1 MMQTERYRTQ
11 LVYDPNETYEQLG
24 ARRQH
29 ALDQG
34 RQAVRERRISGDL
47 YLFYEYL
54 IERVGAN
61 KYTWIGEDT
70 LAEVFGVD
78 ASTIKRWIAKL
89 VRAGLIRRQR
99 QFATSSRTYITAYDP
114 ATILLDGDA
123 EDTAEANVPDPTM
136 NIAPV
141 EAEPEPVPQDQGSHA
156 DAVSFR
162 RNDAPT
168 FGADLRRDLKDSHL
182 NLGGGGKRTCSQNQG
197 LAPEIR
203 QLLERES
210 VSGFYLAPQLQQTPL
225 DELRAV
231 SRYLDQQHN
240 VKNRPRLFAALAV
253 QGFGGLLL
261 AGRAPQRLAHGKHGS
276 GRAPQAQ
283 GARADD
289 HLKYV
294 SGALAPYIQG
304 GSTQLEA
311 AAVPADPGSQ
321 AVPAEPPSPIRQTW
335 QQVLELMRPTLTEGE
350 FRTWFADAR
359 LLQVEDGQ
367 AVIGTPHIFAREKL
381 TDCYQ
386 AQLIEALRTS
396 LGQPVGVTIVIG
408 G

>member
-1 MMQTERYRTQ
+1 
-11 LVYDPNETYEQLG
+11 DPNETFEQLG

-70 LAEVFGVD
+70 LAEVFSVD

-89 VRAGLIRRQR
+89 VHAGLIRRQR
-99 QFATSSRTYITAYDP
+99 QFGTTSRTYIAAYDP
-114 ATILLDGDA
+114 ATVHLDSA
-123 EDTAEANVPDPTM
+123 IEDTVEVDAADPVINVT
-136 NIAPV
+136 PV
-141 EAEPEPVPQDQGSHA
+141 KAEPEPVPQDQGSHA

-182 NLGGGGKRTCSQNQG
+182 NLGGGGKRTFSQNQG

-203 QLLERES
+203 QLLEREG
-210 VSGFYLAPQLQQTPL
+210 VSRFYLAPQLQQQPIE
-225 DELRAV
+225 ELRAV

-240 VKNRPRLFAALAV
+240 VRDRARLFAALAV
-253 QGFGGLLL
+253 GGFGALLL
-261 AGRAPQRLAHGKHGS
+261 AGRAPQRPAHGKHGS

-283 GARADD
+283 GARVDD

-311 AAVPADPGSQ
+311 AAVPVDPGPQ
-321 AVPAEPPSPIRQTW
+321 AVQAAPPSSTKQTW
-335 QQVLELMRPTLTEGE
+335 QQVLDLMRPTLTEGE
-350 FRTWFADAR
+350 FHTWFADAR

-367 AVIGTPHIFAREKL
+367 AVISTPHIFAREKL

-386 AQLIEALRTS
+386 TQLIEALRRS
-396 LGQPVGVTIVIG
+396 LGQSVGVTIVIG

>member
-1 MMQTERYRTQ
+1 MMQTERYRTE

-70 LAEVFGVD
+70 LAEVFSVD
-78 ASTIKRWIAKL
+78 ASTIKRWMAKL

-99 QFATSSRTYITAYDP
+99 QFGTTSRTYISAYDP
-114 ATILLDGDA
+114 GTVLLDSAIAETVELDA
-123 EDTAEANVPDPTM
+123 ADPVIDTVPIDA
-136 NIAPV
+136 APLLT
-141 EAEPEPVPQDQGSHA
+141 QTDQGTHA
-156 DAVSFR
+156 DTVSFR

-168 FGADLRRDLKDSHL
+168 FGADLRRDPKDSHL
-182 NLGGGGKRTCSQNQG
+182 RLGGGGVEISRKNQA

-203 QLLERES
+203 HLLEREG
-210 VSGFYLAPQLQQTPL
+210 VQGFYLAPQLQQHPIE
-225 DELRAV
+225 ELRAV

-240 VKNRPRLFAALAV
+240 VRDRARLFAALAV
-253 QGFGGLLL
+253 GGFGALLL
-261 AGRAPQRLAHGKHGS
+261 AGRAPQRPTQAKHRS
-276 GRAPQAQ
+276 GRPAPPQ

-289 HLKYV
+289 YLKYV

-304 GSTQLEA
+304 GSAPPESA
-311 AAVPADPGSQ
+311 AAPADPGPQ
-321 AVPAEPPSPIRQTW
+321 VVQAEPPSPITQTW
-335 QQVLELMRPTLTEGE
+335 QQVLDLVRPTVTEGE
-350 FRTWFADAR
+350 FRTWFAEAQ
-359 LLQVEDGQ
+359 LLQFDDGL
-367 AVIGTPHIFAREKL
+367 AVVGVSNIFARDKL
-381 TDCYQ
+381 ATCYQ
-386 AQLIEALRTS
+386 AQIAQALAAHCGRPVQVQIE
-396 LGQPVGVTIVIG
+396 LGG
-408 G
+408 